1 MVACLQVSHISEIGW
16 TKSPSKATR
25 IRIGV
30 EAEVGVSAGNGIVKG
45 QEGETHGWKP
55 VCLTN
60 VLQCSHA
67 HKPQAK
73 RGRGEEGAKLSS
85 CLMPKLMHDVAALAR
100 LSNPLCV
107 CVWVSVCSTCC
118 CAHFNY
124 EPDYNVSRPV
134 RGGGSEGEAGNSS
147 SSVGVSLHMRASIK
161 SVNHAAIWQKEGDR
175 EGEWKW
181 EKRERKKG
189 AERERVGAD

>member
-1 MVACLQVSHISEIGW
+1 MACLQVSHISEIGW

-45 QEGETHGWKP
+45 QEGETHRWKP

-73 RGRGEEGAKLSS
+73 RVRGEEGAKLSS

-107 CVWVSVCSTCC
+107 CV
-118 CAHFNY
+118 
-124 EPDYNVSRPV
+124 
-134 RGGGSEGEAGNSS
+134 
-147 SSVGVSLHMRASIK
+147 
-161 SVNHAAIWQKEGDR
+161 
-175 EGEWKW
+175 
-181 EKRERKKG
+181 
-189 AERERVGAD
+189 